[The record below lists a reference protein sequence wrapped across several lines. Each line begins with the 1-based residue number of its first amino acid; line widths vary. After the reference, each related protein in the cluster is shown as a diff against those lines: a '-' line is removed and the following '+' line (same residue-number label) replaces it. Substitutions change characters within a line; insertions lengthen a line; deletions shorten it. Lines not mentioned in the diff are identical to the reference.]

1 MSCEDIKRN
10 IENQNRSYEQ
20 EVNMEIKERVGD
32 SSKLNF
38 IAVA

>member
-20 EVNMEIKERVGD
+20 EVNTEKKERDRG